1 MAYERF
7 AGVMRAAPR
16 LPEDTKTLVSPER
29 EMDAPADETA
39 YDSFR
44 DALDATARSS
54 SFASAG
60 EGAGAFDADALV
72 SSTFEDVFGD
82 GDGSGDGSESGGE
95 DDRGDDGSED
105 GDSGPV
111 AVPEA
116 T

>member
-1 MAYERF
+1 
-7 AGVMRAAPR
+7 
-16 LPEDTKTLVSPER
+16 
-29 EMDAPADETA
+29 MDAPASMDETA
-39 YDSFR
+39 YDLFR

-82 GDGSGDGSESGGE
+82 GDGSGDGSESGGGDDRGDGGE
-95 DDRGDDGSED
+95 DARGDDGSED
-105 GDSGPV
+105 GDSGAV

>member
-1 MAYERF
+1 
-7 AGVMRAAPR
+7 
-16 LPEDTKTLVSPER
+16 
-29 EMDAPADETA
+29 MDAPADETTEN
-39 YDSFR
+39 DSFR
-44 DALDATARSS
+44 DALDATARSFTN

-82 GDGSGDGSESGGE
+82 GDGSGDGSESGGGDDRGDGGE
-95 DDRGDDGSED
+95 DARGDDGSED

>member
-1 MAYERF
+1 
-7 AGVMRAAPR
+7 
-16 LPEDTKTLVSPER
+16 
-29 EMDAPADETA
+29 MDAPASMDETA
-39 YDSFR
+39 YDLFR

-82 GDGSGDGSESGGE
+82 GDGSGDGSESGGG
-95 DDRGDDGSED
+95 DDRGDGGEDAHGDGSED